1 MKKLFFIIAIF
12 LGVISIS
19 IGVSTFIASTFTS
32 YRDSVN
38 NVEVTIQEYNREY
51 AKTFTGSSE
60 SEFINFND
68 VRRDNSDYYQN
79 IYDQYYNHDIG
90 VIFND
95 TSAIENGIETRTY
108 YKVINK
114 SERSEGWL
122 SKRYYFTLIVH
133 QFVETY
139 STSLTNTIITET
151 KINVKKGDTLGKY
164 ASNNKDL
171 IYFSNDEFNTLY
183 DFSEPINSSI
193 TIYAM
198 HNFTEDVSFL
208 SKQICELNSGSTL
221 NLFDSNFGSSSS
233 NIAVYDVAKDLNYFN
248 GNLFLGTYLGNGESN
263 VTINDGATLNL
274 TFDDCQIG
282 NNPEG
287 ALGTQDDINSNHS
300 NQNDATINFNDHTCD
315 LSLVLTGDLYI
326 RGTLTVG
333 AKLGNQNSTLSS
345 QLNYIISDYAK
356 VDLNG
361 HNIIIENGGILKSY
375 GIIQDSVGTGSIIV
389 NDGGTLYAGL
399 TMTDA
404 RNGNQT
410 IWGYA
415 KGQTPFTDYRFPY
428 LLCDIYL
435 SYGSNLVGY
444 FKYCLGQLG
453 GSGSVFNMIGNL
465 NSSAYIV
472 WNGISSDYIHIHPYK
487 ISNITNVNIL
497 NMMANYRFKID
508 VYANL
513 IFKNQSTIIS
523 MKTGASDLPV
533 IGDVYIEKDIPLYL
547 SRVNFPISCYFD
559 IYILNNSQ
567 ITIPYLAV
575 FYPGSSLYVS
585 KESSITFNYINNYVY
600 EEIEVQKVFF
610 KKHLPGE
617 TKNLCGGIVTIDKSL
632 SYYRNAFNGGS
643 NIGIYNDSYKYFNDF
658 VNPSSSIVIEGDII
672 FSTNDSSL
680 INGKYIL
687 SGKISLSQNTIAKIK
702 TTYKNVV
709 QTYYSLDNQFGG
721 QWFSSA
727 TDITN
732 SSNDMSYVNISSYQ
746 VLPLIS
752 NNKAYIIDSSNDIE
766 GTYIDNINL
775 VKNETDEKYYAL
787 IGSNTVLTN
796 NNSDQDNLI
805 DRTVFIK
812 EISNFDQEKQLLFD
826 GTNYYVNFAG
836 NYTKVSGVTLGNNDE
851 FTFTSPTI
859 NIGKYHSNKDK
870 ISLTSGSTYEAYII
884 KFNTSLKIWT
894 K

>member
-1 MKKLFFIIAIF
+1 MKKLFFVIAIF
-12 LGVISIS
+12 LGIICIS
-19 IGVSTFIASTFTS
+19 IGSSAFILSSSTN

-38 NVEVTIQEYNREY
+38 NVEVTIKEKVKSNTYVHSLTESILIQKDRLKKSENMSIYNAY
-51 AKTFTGSSE
+51 ANYEINVPFNVEITMKDNIEIKTFDIVTDFDEWKEGRL
-60 SEFINFND
+60 FKT
-68 VRRDNSDYYQN
+68 DYFK
-79 IYDQYYNHDIG
+79 IT
-90 VIFND
+90 V
-95 TSAIENGIETRTY
+95 
-108 YKVINK
+108 
-114 SERSEGWL
+114 
-122 SKRYYFTLIVH
+122 KRYVEETGVSNEYTSDNEFTI
-133 QFVETY
+133 
-139 STSLTNTIITET
+139 SL
-151 KINVKKGDTLGKY
+151 KKGDYLKDYIG
-164 ASNNKDL
+164 NNVDL
-171 IYFSNDEFNTLY
+171 IYFTDSNFTNLY
-183 DFSEPINSSI
+183 DFKEPVNSSI
-193 TIYAM
+193 TLYAIRNISTDDNSLLPNKISSLTSGEILDIY
-198 HNFTEDVSFL
+198 
-208 SKQICELNSGSTL
+208 
-221 NLFDSNFGSSSS
+221 DSNKGVQDFL
-233 NIAVYDVAKDLNYFN
+233 NPNYDVADDGGYFG
-248 GNLFLGTYLGNGESN
+248 GNIFLGSYSSN
-263 VTINDGATLNL
+263 EDEFTTINAGATVNL
-274 TFDDCQIG
+274 TYDKCQVG
-282 NNPEG
+282 NNIEG
-287 ALGTQDDINSNHS
+287 ALGSQDDINANHT
-300 NQNDATINFNDHTCD
+300 NGNDSTVIFSDHSCD
-315 LSLVLTGDLYI
+315 LSVVLLNDLYI
-326 RGTLTVG
+326 KGTLVVG

-345 QLNYIISDYAK
+345 QLNYIISDYAQI
-356 VDLNG
+356 DLNG
-361 HNIIIENGGILKSY
+361 HNIIIEDGGILKSY
-375 GIIQDSVGTGSIIV
+375 GVIQDSVGTGSIIV

-435 SYGSNLVGY
+435 NYGSNLVGY

-453 GSGSVFNMIGNL
+453 GSGSVFNMIGSL
-465 NSSAYIV
+465 NSNAYIV

-513 IFKNQSTIIS
+513 IFKNQSTIVS
-523 MKTGASDLPV
+523 MKTGASDLPL
-533 IGDVYIEKDIPLYL
+533 IGDVFIEKDIPLYL

-600 EEIEVQKVFF
+600 EEIEVQKAIF

-643 NIGIYNDSYKYFNDF
+643 NIGIYNDSYKYFSDF
-658 VNPSSSIVIEGDII
+658 VNPSSSIVIEGDIN

-721 QWFSSA
+721 QWFSEA
-727 TDITN
+727 LDIVESTN
-732 SSNDMSYVNISSYQ
+732 KMSYVNISSYQ

-752 NNKAYIIDSSNDIE
+752 NNKAYIIDSNNDIE

-775 VKNETDEKYYAL
+775 VKNETNEKYYAL
-787 IGSNTVLTN
+787 IGSDTVLTD
-796 NNSDQDNLI
+796 NNSNQDNPI

-826 GTNYYVNFAG
+826 GTYYYVNFAG
-836 NYTKVSGVTLGNNDE
+836 NYTKVSGVTPGDNGV
-851 FTFTSPTI
+851 FTYTTPTI
-859 NIGKYHSNKDK
+859 NIGKYHSNVSE
-870 ISLTSGSTYEAYII
+870 ISLTSGSKYEAYII